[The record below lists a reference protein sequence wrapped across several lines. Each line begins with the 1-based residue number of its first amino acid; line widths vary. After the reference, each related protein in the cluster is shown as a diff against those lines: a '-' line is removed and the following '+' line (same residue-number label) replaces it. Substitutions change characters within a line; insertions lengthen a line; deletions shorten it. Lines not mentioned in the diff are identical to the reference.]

1 MTSDNTKIHRPS
13 SKPRTN
19 ASLDVMVARGTG
31 RVRTFRISPRILLV
45 GLIFFI
51 LYIPVSVLV
60 INDYLI
66 VREKQEAQRGQVS
79 DLRAD
84 LDDARKMIFRYQQ
97 QVAILREQVQ
107 TDKAEPPATSIKDI
121 ARTQAPL
128 PTAPQESTEGPSTSE
143 EAWRTILPPT
153 ADIKDLAI
161 YREGENLK
169 VTFKIVNLKDVGSL
183 EGYAFVVA
191 LDPSNSPHGLW
202 SYPQAVL
209 QEGVPADPRNGFRF
223 AIRNFKAITMS
234 HGLGSQG
241 DLPPILRIL
250 VYDRSGNLLRKE
262 DMEVK
267 AEG

>member
-1 MTSDNTKIHRPS
+1 
-13 SKPRTN
+13 
-19 ASLDVMVARGTG
+19 MVARGTG
-31 RVRTFRISPRILLV
+31 RVRTFRISPRILLM

-51 LYIPVSVLV
+51 LYIPISVLV

-66 VREKQEAQRGQVS
+66 LREKQAARKGEVS
-79 DLRAD
+79 RLRAE
-84 LDDARKMIFRYQQ
+84 LDDARKMVFRYQQ
-97 QVAILREQVQ
+97 QVAMLREHVQ
-107 TDKAEPPATSIKDI
+107 NDKAEPVTSIKEI

-128 PTAPQESTEGPSTSE
+128 PAVPQESTEDPFTSE
-143 EAWRTILPPT
+143 DAPMTILPPT
-153 ADIKDLAI
+153 ADVKDLAI

-191 LDPSNSPHGLW
+191 LDPANSPHGLW

-209 QEGVPADPRNGFRF
+209 QEGVPVDPQNGFRF

-234 HGLGSQG
+234 HGLGPEG

>member
-1 MTSDNTKIHRPS
+1 MTSDHAKTHRPR
-13 SKPRTN
+13 SKPRTK

-31 RVRTFRISPRILLV
+31 RVRTFKVSPRILLM

-51 LYIPVSVLV
+51 LYIPISVLV

-66 VREKQEAQRGQVS
+66 EREQQAAQRGQVS
-79 DLRAD
+79 RLRAE

-107 TDKAEPPATSIKDI
+107 TDKAEPTASIKEI
-121 ARTQAPL
+121 ARTQEPL
-128 PTAPQESTEGPSTSE
+128 PTAPQESTEDPSTSE
-143 EAWRTILPPT
+143 EAPMTILPPA
-153 ADIKDLAI
+153 ADVKDLAI

-191 LDPSNSPHGLW
+191 LDPANSPHGLW

-209 QEGVPADPRNGFRF
+209 QEGVPVDPQNGFRF

-234 HGLGSQG
+234 HALGPEG

-267 AEG
+267 PEG